1 MLPMIVD
8 VPKLELGCTI
18 IIYYY
23 ITLNLMYTMKTVILS
38 KSYDLTSGK
47 HRGADKFLLYVI
59 YINNIRYQLLTSRL

>member
-23 ITLNLMYTMKTVILS
+23 ITLNLMYTLKTVILS
-38 KSYDLTSGK
+38 KFYDLPSGTD
-47 HRGADKFLLYVI
+47 RGADKFLFYALFI
-59 YINNIRYQLLTSRL
+59 SII